1 MTKVL
6 FVNHKIENCGVYQF
20 GKRVAKLA
28 STSSKLDC
36 SYAEVDCLADL
47 EVAIFIH
54 RPDVT
59 VYNWHIGTMGWL
71 SSSDIRKLDGGKR
84 FFIYHQ
90 ENMIFDYDKYLFF
103 GDYDP
108 TNSLPDEK
116 KALISRPLF
125 KYPGKYRNNSTLNIG
140 SFGFGF
146 HNKGFDKIV
155 RLVNEEFT
163 NAIVNLHM
171 PPSHFGDPSGTQ
183 TREVIKKCR
192 EAHTNSS
199 IVLNITQ
206 DFKTDEEVLSFLA
219 GNDVNVFMY
228 EENGDGISS
237 VLDYAL
243 SVKRPIAITDS
254 RMFRHLDGIEGIS
267 LTTNSLQNIIDN
279 GTSPL
284 RGLYRKWSRKKFVS
298 EMEEA
303 INE

>member
-20 GKRVAKLA
+20 GKRVANLSA
-28 STSSKLDC
+28 ESTKLDC
-36 SYAEVDCLADL
+36 TYIEVDCLADL

-59 VYNWHIGTMGWL
+59 VYNWHFGTMAWL
-71 SSSDIRKLDGGKR
+71 TSETIKTLGGGR
-84 FFIYHQ
+84 SFFIYHQ
-90 ENMIFDYDKYLFF
+90 ENMIDSYDKYLFF

-108 TNSLPDEK
+108 TNSLPENK

-125 KYPGKYRNNSTLNIG
+125 NYSGEYKSNSTLNIG

-155 RLVNEEFT
+155 KLVNEDF
-163 NAIVNLHM
+163 NNVVINFHM
-171 PPSHFGDPSGTQ
+171 APSHFSDPSGTQ
-183 TREVIKKCR
+183 TREVIQKCR

-206 DFKTDEEVLSFLA
+206 DFKTDDDVLSFLA

-237 VLDYAL
+237 VMDYAL
-243 SVKRPIAITDS
+243 SVKRPIAISDS
-254 RMFRHLDGIEGIS
+254 RMFRHLDDVDGIS
-267 LTTNSLQNIIDN
+267 LATNSLQDIIEN
-279 GTSPL
+279 GTLPL
-284 RGLYRKWSRKKFVS
+284 KEVYKKWSRKNFIG